1 MESYDAAVGILN
13 RWSNY
18 MRGIKDIEEF
28 EIYRHKELRNEKNLG
43 LHVQT
48 EEEK

>member
-1 MESYDAAVGILN
+1 MESYDAIVSVLR
-13 RWSNY
+13 RWKDY
-18 MRGIKDIEEF
+18 MRRTDIEEF
-28 EIYRHKELRNEKNLG
+28 ETYRHKELRNRKDLG

>member
-1 MESYDAAVGILN
+1 MASYDAIVRVVRRGKY
-13 RWSNY
+13 Y
-18 MRGIKDIEEF
+18 MRRTYIEEF
-28 EIYRHKELRNEKNLG
+28 ETYRHKELRNGKDLG

>member
-1 MESYDAAVGILN
+1 MESYDAIVSVLR
-13 RWSNY
+13 RWKDY
-18 MRGIKDIEEF
+18 MRRTDIEEF
-28 EIYRHKELRNEKNLG
+28 ETYRHKELRNGKDLG